1 MKIDQFIRKLM
12 PKDDKFYRLLEES
25 AQNLIKVGEVLQK
38 ISSAMSVE
46 ELEPIAEEIK
56 DLEHKG
62 DSITHQIFHELNIT
76 FVTPFDRE
84 DIHYLASALDDVLDY
99 INSSTGRFILY
110 HVGHIPGTM
119 VALIDVICK
128 AIVELAKGVSL
139 LRDLHDLESFTEVLK
154 RVNDY
159 EDQADQIFDRAIADL
174 FNRITNDPI
183 NLIKLKEIYVTLE
196 TATDKCEDA
205 ANVLESILIKNA

>member
-1 MKIDQFIRKLM
+1 MKIDNFIRKLM
-12 PKDDKFYRLLEES
+12 PRDDKFYQLLEES
-25 AQNLIKVGEVLQK
+25 AKNLIAVGDVLQK
-38 ISSAMSVE
+38 ITSNMNME
-46 ELEPIAEEIK
+46 ELEPIVEEIK
-56 DLEHKG
+56 DLEHEG
-62 DSITHQIFHELNIT
+62 DSITHKIFHELNIT

-99 INSSTGRFILY
+99 INSSTGRFTLY
-110 HVGHIPGTM
+110 RVDHIPGNM
-119 VALIDVICK
+119 IALIDVICK
-128 AIVELAKGVSL
+128 SIIELAKGVKL
-139 LRDLHDLESFTEVLK
+139 LRDLHDLDSITEVLR

-174 FNRITNDPI
+174 FNKVTDPI
-183 NLIKLKEIYVTLE
+183 RLIKLKEIYVSLE

>member
-1 MKIDQFIRKLM
+1 MKIDQIIRKLM
-12 PKDDKFYRLLEES
+12 PRDEKFYQLLEES
-25 AQNLIKVGEVLQK
+25 AQNLVKVGEVLKQ
-38 ISSAMSVE
+38 ISPAKNLE
-46 ELEPIAEEIK
+46 ELEPIVEEIK

-62 DSITHQIFHELNIT
+62 DSITHRIFHELNIT

-99 INSSTGRFILY
+99 INSSTGRFSLY
-110 HVGHIPGTM
+110 RVDHIPGNM

-128 AIVELAKGVSL
+128 SIIELEKGVKL
-139 LRDLHDLESFTEVLK
+139 LRNLHQYEAFTEVLK
-154 RVNDY
+154 RINDY

-174 FNRITNDPI
+174 FDKESNPI
-183 NLIKLKEIYVTLE
+183 NLIKLKEIFVSLE

-205 ANVLESILIKNA
+205 SNVLESILIKNA

>member
-1 MKIDQFIRKLM
+1 M
-12 PKDDKFYRLLEES
+12 PRDDKFYRLLEES

-38 ISSAMSVE
+38 ISPMMNIE
-46 ELEPIAEEIK
+46 ELEPIVEEIK

-99 INSSTGRFILY
+99 INSSTGRFTLY
-110 HVGHIPGTM
+110 RVDHIPGNM

-128 AIVELAKGVSL
+128 SIVELAKGVKL

-174 FNRITNDPI
+174 FNKVSDPI
-183 NLIKLKEIYVTLE
+183 DLIKLKEIYVSLE

>member
-12 PKDDKFYRLLEES
+12 PKDDKFYRLMEES
-25 AQNLIKVGEVLQK
+25 AQNLIKVGEVLKK
-38 ISSAMSVE
+38 ITSTMNME
-46 ELEPIAEEIK
+46 ELEPIVEEIK

-62 DSITHQIFHELNIT
+62 DSITHRIFHELNIT

-99 INSSTGRFILY
+99 INSSTGRFSLY
-110 HVGHIPGTM
+110 HVDHIPGNM

-128 AIVELAKGVSL
+128 SIIELAKGVKL

-174 FNRITNDPI
+174 FNKVTDPI
-183 NLIKLKEIYVTLE
+183 TLIKLKEIYVSLE

-205 ANVLESILIKNA
+205 SNVLESILIKNA